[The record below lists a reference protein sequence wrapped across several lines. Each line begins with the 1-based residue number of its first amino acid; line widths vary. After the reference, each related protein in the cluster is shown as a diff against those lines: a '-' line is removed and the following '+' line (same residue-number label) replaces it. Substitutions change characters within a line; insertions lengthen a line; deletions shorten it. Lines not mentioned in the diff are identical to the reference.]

1 MHKAITEGF
10 PSARIGIAVVWI
22 NMLPDDTEEA
32 ARSAARTLVDPR
44 AQHYYDGERRV
55 GRAVA
60 ESLGGQGEV
69 AWDMY
74 LFYGP
79 GQEWG
84 EVPPRPVEW
93 AHQLATDAWADPG
106 RYHRSQELIAEL
118 GRLMQSLVPPATPA
132 WPGRRQR

>member
-1 MHKAITEGF
+1 MHQAITDGF
-10 PSARIGIAVVWI
+10 PSARIGIAVVWVNI
-22 NMLPDDTEEA
+22 LAADTEGA

-44 AQHYYDGERRV
+44 AQHFYDGERRV

-79 GQEWG
+79 GQEW
-84 EVPPRPVEW
+84 EELPPRPVAW
-93 AHQLATDAWADPG
+93 AHQLAGDAWADPR
-106 RYHRSQELIAEL
+106 RYHRGQELIAEL
-118 GRLMQSLVPPATPA
+118 RRLMQNLA
-132 WPGRRQR
+132 